1 MFYPIHFTF
10 FFYKILNYLFKSL
23 SNNMLCLRYPQFP
36 YLFIITNIYSVRNVS
51 RSFSLYSSPIKSL
64 HPKFSIIFNQTLR
77 HPPFSSIKNIPP
89 WIFPPFQFQYFSIP
103 PLIFL
108 FRKDHRSKSPS
119 FHSPIHLSSSL
130 KYRMHGNVGCIS
142 TKIEPDQRENQLRKR
157 RRKKKKKKKRRS
169 YLTRPETSARDTSR
183 SSWKSR
189 SRSASTTNRVVDF
202 RSKSNQG
209 EGRGSTVRPREKK
222 RKERRG
228 EERKKDER
236 EKGVCLYNW
245 GEKVL
250 GRVKRF

>member
-23 SNNMLCLRYPQFP
+23 SNNMLCLRYPQFL

-108 FRKDHRSKSPS
+108 FRKDHHRSKSPLLPFPHS
-119 FHSPIHLSSSL
+119 FIELI
-130 KYRMHGNVGCIS
+130 KIS
-142 TKIEPDQRENQLRKR
+142 YARKR
-157 RRKKKKKKKRRS
+157 RLHKHENWTRSEGESVAKKKKKKKEEEEAKVI
-169 YLTRPETSARDTSR
+169 LNEARDV
-183 SSWKSR
+183 R
-189 SRSASTTNRVVDF
+189 SRHVAIVMKVTLEIGVDDQSGRRFQVEIESRWRTRIDRAS
-202 RSKSNQG
+202 
-209 EGRGSTVRPREKK
+209 K
-222 RKERRG
+222 RKETKREERRG
-228 EERKKDER
+228 KRTR
-236 EKGVCLYNW
+236 EKRGCVCTT